1 MAEMYCANFLYN
13 GTESSTYNLVFA
25 NIDTSRFTQLYG
37 SFSSNFVFN
46 RKTRSKYISNDVYTD
61 SPVSLDIDI
70 VTEDGS
76 PIAASQLRT
85 IENWLFI
92 QRDYKQLYIHDPSM
106 EETVDGVVKKLYL
119 RCRFLNPEKQEYNG
133 GIVGFKCTM
142 ECDSNV
148 FWQDAIG
155 QTFQGGSGTH
165 TYTINVDSDI
175 DGYIYPYV
183 EIRMSSSGG
192 GSGWQGIIDI
202 KNTTDDV
209 GRVSRFENV
218 PAGDTVKMYNDINY
232 TTHYSYFVKKNF
244 IRLLN
249 GTNTI
254 VVTGGIDIDSIKFSY
269 QNRRLF

>member
-25 NIDTSRFTQLYG
+25 NIDTSRYTQLYG
-37 SFSSNFVFN
+37 AFSSNYVFN
-46 RKTRSKYISNDVYTD
+46 RKSKSQLIVNDVYTD
-61 SPVSLDIDI
+61 SPVTFDVEI

-76 PIAASQLRT
+76 TISSSNMRT
-85 IENWLFI
+85 IERWLFGTYS
-92 QRDYKQLYIHDPSM
+92 YKRLYIHDPSM
-106 EETVDGVVKKLYL
+106 EETIDGVVKKLYL
-119 RCRFLNPEKQEYNG
+119 NCRFINPEKLEYNG
-133 GIVGFKCTM
+133 GIVGFKCTL
-142 ECDSNV
+142 ECDSNM
-148 FWQDAIG
+148 FWQDEI
-155 QTFQGGSGTH
+155 TKEFQGGHGTH
-165 TYTINVDSDI
+165 EYTITVDSDI
-175 DGYIYPYV
+175 EGYIYPYV

-209 GRVSRFENV
+209 GRVSRFESV
-218 PAGDTVKMYNDINY
+218 PADDTVKMYNDINH
-232 TTHYSYFVKKNF
+232 TTHYAYFVKKNF

-254 VVTGGIDIDSIKFSY
+254 VVTGGIDIDSITFSY